1 MKTDKKCA
9 CGGGIIGT
17 VLGIIF
23 GIIVASLFAAGSTPL
38 IVTAIWIAFAIA
50 GAIGSISSRLG
61 DLYLTTIKKKD
72 KLDGSTEI
80 KFEKKVPNIQNN
92 QN

>member
-1 MKTDKKCA
+1 MFN
-9 CGGGIIGT
+9 IISI
-17 VLGIIF
+17 VLL
-23 GIIVASLFAAGSTPL
+23 VASINCISYGVEWFKVLIFASA
-38 IVTAIWIAFAIA
+38 AFAIA
-50 GAIGSISSRLG
+50 GSIGSVSSRLG

-80 KFEKKVPNIQNN
+80 KFEKKVPNVQNN

>member
-1 MKTDKKCA
+1 MFS
-9 CGGGIIGT
+9 IISI
-17 VLGIIF
+17 VLL
-23 GIIVASLFAAGSTPL
+23 VASINCISYGIEWFRVLIFASA
-38 IVTAIWIAFAIA
+38 AFAIA

-80 KFEKKVPNIQNN
+80 KFEKKVSNIQNN
-92 QN
+92 QNNQN

>member
-1 MKTDKKCA
+1 MFSIISIVLLVVSINCISY
-9 CGGGIIGT
+9 GIEWFR
-17 VLGIIF
+17 VLIF
-23 GIIVASLFAAGSTPL
+23 ASA
-38 IVTAIWIAFAIA
+38 AFAIA

-80 KFEKKVPNIQNN
+80 KFEKKVSNIQNN

>member
-1 MKTDKKCA
+1 MFN
-9 CGGGIIGT
+9 IISI
-17 VLGIIF
+17 VLL
-23 GIIVASLFAAGSTPL
+23 VASINCISYGVEWFRVLIFASA
-38 IVTAIWIAFAIA
+38 AFAIA
-50 GAIGSISSRLG
+50 GSIGSLSSRLG

-80 KFEKKVPNIQNN
+80 KFEKKVPNAQNN

>member
-1 MKTDKKCA
+1 MFSF
-9 CGGGIIGT
+9 ISI
-17 VLGIIF
+17 VLLIASINCISYGVEWFRVLIF
-23 GIIVASLFAAGSTPL
+23 ASA
-38 IVTAIWIAFAIA
+38 AFAIA
-50 GAIGSISSRLG
+50 GSIGSISSRLG

-80 KFEKKVPNIQNN
+80 KFEKKVPNVQNN

>member
-1 MKTDKKCA
+1 MFS
-9 CGGGIIGT
+9 IISI
-17 VLGIIF
+17 VLL
-23 GIIVASLFAAGSTPL
+23 VASINCISYGIEWFRVLIFASA
-38 IVTAIWIAFAIA
+38 AFAIA
-50 GAIGSISSRLG
+50 GSRGSVSSRLG

>member
-1 MKTDKKCA
+1 MFSF
-9 CGGGIIGT
+9 ISI
-17 VLGIIF
+17 VLLIASINCISYGVEWFRVLIF
-23 GIIVASLFAAGSTPL
+23 ASA
-38 IVTAIWIAFAIA
+38 AFAIA
-50 GAIGSISSRLG
+50 GSIGSLSSRLG

-80 KFEKKVPNIQNN
+80 KFEKRVPNVQNN

>member
-1 MKTDKKCA
+1 MFSV
-9 CGGGIIGT
+9 ISI
-17 VLGIIF
+17 VLL
-23 GIIVASLFAAGSTPL
+23 VASINCISYGIEWFRVLIFASA
-38 IVTAIWIAFAIA
+38 AFAIA

-61 DLYLTTIKKKD
+61 DLYLIIIKKKD

>member
-1 MKTDKKCA
+1 MFSV
-9 CGGGIIGT
+9 ISI
-17 VLGIIF
+17 VLL
-23 GIIVASLFAAGSTPL
+23 VASINCISYGIEWFRVLIFASA
-38 IVTAIWIAFAIA
+38 AFAIA

>member
-1 MKTDKKCA
+1 MFSVISIVLLIASINCISY
-9 CGGGIIGT
+9 GIEWFR
-17 VLGIIF
+17 VLIF
-23 GIIVASLFAAGSTPL
+23 ASA
-38 IVTAIWIAFAIA
+38 AFAIA

-72 KLDGSTEI
+72 QLDGSTEI

>member
-1 MKTDKKCA
+1 MFNIISIVLLIASIKCISY
-9 CGGGIIGT
+9 GVEWFK
-17 VLGIIF
+17 VLIF
-23 GIIVASLFAAGSTPL
+23 ASA
-38 IVTAIWIAFAIA
+38 AFAIA
-50 GAIGSISSRLG
+50 GSIGSISSRLG

-72 KLDGSTEI
+72 QLDGSTEI

>member
-1 MKTDKKCA
+1 MFS
-9 CGGGIIGT
+9 IISI
-17 VLGIIF
+17 VLL
-23 GIIVASLFAAGSTPL
+23 VASINCISYGIEWFRVLIFASA
-38 IVTAIWIAFAIA
+38 AFAIA

-92 QN
+92 QD

>member
-1 MKTDKKCA
+1 MFSFISIVLLIASINCISY
-9 CGGGIIGT
+9 GIEWFG
-17 VLGIIF
+17 VLIF
-23 GIIVASLFAAGSTPL
+23 ASA
-38 IVTAIWIAFAIA
+38 AFAIA

-61 DLYLTTIKKKD
+61 DLYLITIKKKD

>member
-1 MKTDKKCA
+1 MFSV
-9 CGGGIIGT
+9 ISI
-17 VLGIIF
+17 VLL
-23 GIIVASLFAAGSTPL
+23 VASINCISYGIEWFRVLIFASA
-38 IVTAIWIAFAIA
+38 AFAIA

-80 KFEKKVPNIQNN
+80 KFEKKVPNVQNN
-92 QN
+92 QD

>member
-1 MKTDKKCA
+1 MFSVIS
-9 CGGGIIGT
+9 II
-17 VLGIIF
+17 LL
-23 GIIVASLFAAGSTPL
+23 VASINCISHGVEWFRVLIFASA
-38 IVTAIWIAFAIA
+38 AFAIA
-50 GAIGSISSRLG
+50 GSIGSVRSRLG

-80 KFEKKVPNIQNN
+80 KFKKKVPNVQNN

>member
-1 MKTDKKCA
+1 MFN
-9 CGGGIIGT
+9 IISI
-17 VLGIIF
+17 VLL
-23 GIIVASLFAAGSTPL
+23 VASINCISHGVEWFRVLIFASA
-38 IVTAIWIAFAIA
+38 AFAIA
-50 GAIGSISSRLG
+50 GSIGSVSSRLG

-80 KFEKKVPNIQNN
+80 KFEKKVPNVQNN